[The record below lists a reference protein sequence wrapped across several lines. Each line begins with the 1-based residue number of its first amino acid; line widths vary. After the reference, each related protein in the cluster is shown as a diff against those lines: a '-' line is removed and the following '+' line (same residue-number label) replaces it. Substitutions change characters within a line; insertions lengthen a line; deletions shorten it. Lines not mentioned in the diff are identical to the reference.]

1 MVRRMRHAGRGF
13 GSQRLRILV
22 IPISSKITAIT
33 AMVQPQRNFLLGDQ
47 AAKNHQIV
55 NGCVVVVGIM
65 RGIGQIAA
73 MQVQQ
78 GRSANALRGLLQQGP
93 GAR

>member
-1 MVRRMRHAGRGF
+1 MVRRMRHAERGC
-13 GSQRLRILV
+13 GCWRLRILV
-22 IPISSKITAIT
+22 IPIPSKITAIT
-33 AMVQPQRNFLLGDQ
+33 VMVQPLRNFLLGGQ